1 MGEDRWYLGGVVVK
15 LQQQLL
21 FRSHLCEM
29 ILG

>member
-1 MGEDRWYLGGVVVK
+1 MGEDMWYLGGVVK

-21 FRSHLCEM
+21 FRGHLCET